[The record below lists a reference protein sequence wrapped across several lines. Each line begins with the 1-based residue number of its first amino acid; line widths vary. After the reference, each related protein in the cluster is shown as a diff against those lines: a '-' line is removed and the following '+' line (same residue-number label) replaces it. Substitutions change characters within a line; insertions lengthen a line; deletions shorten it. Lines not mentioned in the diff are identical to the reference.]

1 MKMIKD
7 NFSNYNLI
15 FIPYQYGVHW
25 WNNIF
30 VKLKNDSYSLN
41 ESYLLVTL
49 DSMIDK
55 NSNSKLRVKNILK
68 YFDDMK
74 QFNVQ
79 HKYTRTK

>member
-1 MKMIKD
+1 MIKD
-7 NFSNYNLI
+7 NFSKYKLI
-15 FIPYQYGVHW
+15 FIPHQFDVYW
-25 WNNIF
+25 WINAF

-55 NSNSKLRVKNILK
+55 TSNSKLRVKNILK